1 MSFELPSLHDLDWED
16 PVAVADGAERAF
28 DLLTADRWE
37 ALIERVDALPATERL
52 AQMCEQNHFVKKLV
66 VHDAPDHGYRIRAH
80 LFRGSHTDR
89 PHNHRWS
96 FASMILAGRYRHT
109 QYRADGVFEE
119 IDPSQLQVVSTRT
132 ERVGDW
138 YSLHHTAIHS
148 VSAELGTF
156 SLVLRGPA
164 IRDSFRIIGTGR
176 NSSYTVRAAEQES
189 AEERA
194 MKVMSKGQLDQALG
208 EVRALRPQ

>member
-1 MSFELPSLHDLDWED
+1 MSFELPSLHGLDWED
-16 PVAVADGAERAF
+16 PVAVGEGAERAF
-28 DLLTADRWE
+28 AALTAHRWE

-52 AQMCEQNHFVKKLV
+52 ARMCEQNHFVKKLV
-66 VHDAPDHGYRIRAH
+66 LHDAPEHGYRIRAH

-119 IDPSQLQVVSTRT
+119 IDPSELQVTSSRM
-132 ERVGDW
+132 ERAGDW

-148 VSAELGTF
+148 VSAEQGTF

-164 IRDSFRIIGTGR
+164 VRDSFRIIGTAR
-176 NSSYTVRAAEQES
+176 DSSYTVRTADQES
-189 AEERA
+189 VEERSL
-194 MKVMSKGQLDQALG
+194 KVMSREQLDQSVS
-208 EVRALRPQ
+208 EVHALRAQ